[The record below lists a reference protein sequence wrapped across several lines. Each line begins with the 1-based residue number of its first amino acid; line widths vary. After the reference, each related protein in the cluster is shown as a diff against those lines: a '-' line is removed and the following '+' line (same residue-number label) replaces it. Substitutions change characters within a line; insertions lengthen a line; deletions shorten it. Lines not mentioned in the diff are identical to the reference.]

1 MSKEKTFPGAATG
14 AQTQQPAEQGADAVL
29 ASAAHTAQPG
39 ALPKVEKQPPDIEK
53 LYFTPPEVIQAIHG
67 EQNHPPIEPVYSM
80 ERARALPELH
90 QDAYVPFE
98 SDDPKAILA
107 FKEEDGRT
115 MRVAV
120 ALNCL
125 AKIELKREPAS

>member
-1 MSKEKTFPGAATG
+1 MTTQKTFPGTAA
-14 AQTQQPAEQGADAVL
+14 QPEQGADAVL
-29 ASAAHTAQPG
+29 ASAAQTAQPG
-39 ALPKVEKQPPDIEK
+39 AQPEVQGQPPELATQVDQAATHGSNE
-53 LYFTPPEVIQAIHG
+53 PEPTIQA
-67 EQNHPPIEPVYSM
+67 VYSL

-107 FKEEDGRT
+107 FKDADDRT

-120 ALNCL
+120 DLNCL
-125 AKIELKREPAS
+125 AKIEVRREPVA